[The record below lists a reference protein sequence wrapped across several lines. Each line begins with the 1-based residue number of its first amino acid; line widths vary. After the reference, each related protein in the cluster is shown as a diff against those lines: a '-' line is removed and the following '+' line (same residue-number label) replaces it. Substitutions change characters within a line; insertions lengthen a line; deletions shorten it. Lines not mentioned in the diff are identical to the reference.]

1 MASFQT
7 TKGNNGLFGKVS
19 VGIESSN
26 SGRRKTFENVPRNRR
41 FISRRISPRWCHT
54 EYYANRQGQFVYNT
68 YDMSAMILS

>member
-7 TKGNNGLFGKVS
+7 NKGNNGLFGKVS

-26 SGRRKTFENVPRNRR
+26 SGRRKTFKNVPRNRR

-54 EYYANRQGQFVYNT
+54 EYYANREGQFVYNT
-68 YDMSAMILS
+68 YIMRNV